1 MKRAL
6 LLLIF
11 LTGCEREPPP
21 LPDAFLG
28 TWRSDE
34 ALTLESM
41 RQSDQITDDARAVFE
56 NRFFGRLVVIFT
68 ETERA
73 SFFADED
80 NLPDIVEHN
89 IRDAGENFVVF
100 VEPSNDELGLSSE
113 RTWYVDGNIAAV
125 PIEEW
130 GFTEYF
136 RRVTPP
142 STNAEDSQ

>member
-1 MKRAL
+1 MKRLAVVL
-6 LLLIF
+6 LLLV
-11 LTGCEREPPP
+11 GCESEPPP
-21 LPDAFLG
+21 LPSAFLG

-41 RQSDQITDDARAVFE
+41 RQSNVIDDEARRVFE

-73 SFFADED
+73 SFFADVD
-80 NLPDIVEHN
+80 QLPDIVEHN
-89 IRDAGENFVVF
+89 IREAGDNYVTFI
-100 VEPSNDELGLSSE
+100 EPSNDDLGLSTE
-113 RTWYVDGNIAAV
+113 RTWYIDGDIAAV

-136 RRVTPP
+136 RRIASPP
-142 STNAEDSQ
+142 TDAEDTP